1 MLKRLWDCSVGGW
14 LYESKRRDER
24 RRSDGYYYHMNK
36 QQPLP
41 RADCGKLTSYQSKQP
56 EVSDHHPL
64 QSCSPLDSRLLHLP
78 AEIRLLIWEHA
89 IGGSLVALYR
99 TQNRRLSHIVLDD
112 TNSWIPGENIPVQ
125 AHTIKIA
132 VVQLAGSKRNRD
144 GHPPHS
150 VKLDALAVL
159 RSWRSM

>member
-1 MLKRLWDCSVGGW
+1 MLKSLWDRSVGGW

-36 QQPLP
+36 HQPLP
-41 RADCGKLTSYQSKQP
+41 RADRGKLTSYQSKQP

-64 QSCSPLDSRLLHLP
+64 QSCLPLESRLLHLP

-89 IGGSLVALYR
+89 IGRSLVALYR
-99 TQNRRLSHIVLDD
+99 TQNCRLSHIVLDD
-112 TNSWIPGENIPVQ
+112 TNSWISGENIPVQ
-125 AHTIKIA
+125 AHKIKNA
-132 VVQLAGSKRNRD
+132 VVHVAGSKRNRD

-150 VKLDALAVL
+150 AKLNALAL
-159 RSWRSM
+159 LQSCRSM